1 MNWRSR
7 KSENTDER
15 RAIDMEYKL
24 APSILAADFMR
35 LGEQIDAIGKA
46 GAQYVHYD
54 VMDGIYVPS
63 ISFGLPVLK
72 SVRKGP
78 DLFLDC
84 HLMIMDPDRYIDDFA
99 ECGADSV
106 TVHVEACHDVGV
118 AETLQHIKRR
128 GLKCGLTLNPKT
140 PIGALA
146 PYLGMV
152 DMILVMSVEPGFGG
166 QKLLE
171 STYEKL
177 AELTELKKQGGY
189 DFDIE
194 VDGGVTK
201 DNLASL
207 VKAGV
212 NVIVSGSS
220 IFKGDIDANVK
231 DFFAIIAENV

>member
-1 MNWRSR
+1 M
-7 KSENTDER
+7 
-15 RAIDMEYKL
+15 IMEYIL

-35 LGEQIDAIGKA
+35 LGEQIEAVGKA

-72 SVRKGP
+72 SVRKGT

-84 HLMIMDPDRYIDDFA
+84 HLMIMDPDRYIDEFV
-99 ECGADSV
+99 ECGADSI
-106 TVHVEACHDVGV
+106 TVHVEACRDTGVGS
-118 AETLQHIKRR
+118 TLEHIRRR
-128 GLKCGLTLNPKT
+128 GAKCGITLNPGT
-140 PIGALA
+140 PISAIE

-152 DMILVMSVEPGFGG
+152 DMVLVMSVEPGFGG

-171 STYEKL
+171 STYAKL
-177 AELTELKKQGGY
+177 AELRELKRLGGFG
-189 DFDIE
+189 FDIE

-201 DNLASL
+201 DNLAEL
-207 VKAGV
+207 VRAGV

-220 IFKGDIDANVK
+220 IFKGDIEANVK
-231 DFFAIIAENV
+231 DFFEIIRENTK

>member
-1 MNWRSR
+1 M
-7 KSENTDER
+7 
-15 RAIDMEYKL
+15 
-24 APSILAADFMR
+24 
-35 LGEQIDAIGKA
+35 
-46 GAQYVHYD
+46 
-54 VMDGIYVPS
+54 
-63 ISFGLPVLK
+63 
-72 SVRKGP
+72 
-78 DLFLDC
+78 
-84 HLMIMDPDRYIDDFA
+84 
-99 ECGADSV
+99 
-106 TVHVEACHDVGV
+106 HVEACHDVGV

-128 GLKCGLTLNPKT
+128 GLKCGLTLNPRT

-152 DMILVMSVEPGFGG
+152 DMVLVMSVEPGFGG

-177 AELTELKKQGGY
+177 AELKELKERGGY

-207 VKAGV
+207 IRAGV

-231 DFFAIIAENV
+231 DFFAIIAENA

>member
-1 MNWRSR
+1 
-7 KSENTDER
+7 
-15 RAIDMEYKL
+15 MEYKL

-72 SVRKGP
+72 SVRKGT

-84 HLMIMDPDRYIDDFA
+84 HLMIMDPDRYIDEFA
-99 ECGADSV
+99 ECGADSI

-118 AETLQHIKRR
+118 AETLLHIKRK
-128 GLKCGLTLNPKT
+128 GLKCGLTLNPHT
-140 PIGALA
+140 PIGVLA

-152 DMILVMSVEPGFGG
+152 DMVLVMSVEPGFGG

-177 AELTELKKQGGY
+177 AELLELKKQGGY

-201 DNLASL
+201 ENLASL
-207 VKAGV
+207 VRAGV
-212 NVIVSGSS
+212 NVIVSGRS
-220 IFKGDIDANVK
+220 IFK
-231 DFFAIIAENV
+231 

>member
-1 MNWRSR
+1 M
-7 KSENTDER
+7 
-15 RAIDMEYKL
+15 DMEYKL

-72 SVRKGP
+72 SVRKGT

-84 HLMIMDPDRYIDDFA
+84 HLMIMDPDRYIDEFA
-99 ECGADSV
+99 ECGADSI

-118 AETLQHIKRR
+118 AETLRHIRRR
-128 GLKCGLTLNPKT
+128 GLKCGLTLNPRT

-152 DMILVMSVEPGFGG
+152 DMVLVMSVE
-166 QKLLE
+166 
-171 STYEKL
+171 
-177 AELTELKKQGGY
+177 
-189 DFDIE
+189 
-194 VDGGVTK
+194 
-201 DNLASL
+201 
-207 VKAGV
+207 
-212 NVIVSGSS
+212 
-220 IFKGDIDANVK
+220 
-231 DFFAIIAENV
+231 

>member
-1 MNWRSR
+1 
-7 KSENTDER
+7 
-15 RAIDMEYKL
+15 MEYKL

-72 SVRKGP
+72 SVRKGT

-84 HLMIMDPDRYIDDFA
+84 HLMIMDPDRYIDEFA
-99 ECGADSV
+99 ECGADSI

-118 AETLQHIKRR
+118 AETLLHIKRK
-128 GLKCGLTLNPKT
+128 GLKCGLTLNPHT
-140 PIGALA
+140 PIGVLA

-152 DMILVMSVEPGFGG
+152 DMVLVMSVEPGFGG

-177 AELTELKKQGGY
+177 AELLELKKQGGY

-201 DNLASL
+201 ENLASL
-207 VKAGV
+207 VRAGV

-220 IFKGDIDANVK
+220 IFKGDIAANVK
-231 DFFAIIAENV
+231 DFFEIIAQNT

>member
-1 MNWRSR
+1 M
-7 KSENTDER
+7 
-15 RAIDMEYKL
+15 DMEYKL

-72 SVRKGP
+72 SVRKGT

-84 HLMIMDPDRYIDDFA
+84 HLMIMDPDRYIDEFA
-99 ECGADSV
+99 ECGADSI

-118 AETLQHIKRR
+118 AETLRHIRRR
-128 GLKCGLTLNPKT
+128 GLKCGLTLNPRT

-152 DMILVMSVEPGFGG
+152 DMVLVMSVEPGFGG

-171 STYEKL
+171 STYGKL
-177 AELTELKKQGGY
+177 AELLELKKQNGY

-201 DNLASL
+201 ENLASL
-207 VKAGV
+207 VRAGV

-220 IFKGDIDANVK
+220 IFKGDIEANVK
-231 DFFAIIAENV
+231 DFFDIIAQNT

>member
-1 MNWRSR
+1 
-7 KSENTDER
+7 
-15 RAIDMEYKL
+15 
-24 APSILAADFMR
+24 MR

-72 SVRKGP
+72 SVRKGT

-84 HLMIMDPDRYIDDFA
+84 HLMIMDPDRYIDEFA
-99 ECGADSV
+99 ECGADSI

-118 AETLQHIKRR
+118 AETLRHIRRR
-128 GLKCGLTLNPKT
+128 GLKCGLTLNPRT

-152 DMILVMSVEPGFGG
+152 DMVLVMSVEPGFGG

-171 STYEKL
+171 STYGKL
-177 AELTELKKQGGY
+177 AELLELKKQNGY

-201 DNLASL
+201 ENLASL
-207 VKAGV
+207 VRAGV

-220 IFKGDIDANVK
+220 IFKGDIEANVK
-231 DFFAIIAENV
+231 DFFDIIAQNT

>member
-1 MNWRSR
+1 
-7 KSENTDER
+7 
-15 RAIDMEYKL
+15 MEYKL

-72 SVRKGP
+72 SVRKGT

-84 HLMIMDPDRYIDDFA
+84 HLMIMDPDRYIDEFA
-99 ECGADSV
+99 ECGADSI

-118 AETLQHIKRR
+118 AETLRHIRRR
-128 GLKCGLTLNPKT
+128 GLKCGLTLNPRT

-152 DMILVMSVEPGFGG
+152 DMVLVMSVEPGFGG

-171 STYEKL
+171 STYGKL
-177 AELTELKKQGGY
+177 AELLELKKQNGY

-201 DNLASL
+201 ENLASL
-207 VKAGV
+207 VRAGV

-220 IFKGDIDANVK
+220 IFKGDIEANVK
-231 DFFAIIAENV
+231 DFFDIIAQNT

>member
-1 MNWRSR
+1 
-7 KSENTDER
+7 
-15 RAIDMEYKL
+15 MEYKL

-72 SVRKGP
+72 SVRKGT

-84 HLMIMDPDRYIDDFA
+84 HLMIMDPDRYIDEFA
-99 ECGADSV
+99 ECGADSI

-118 AETLQHIKRR
+118 AETLRHIRRR
-128 GLKCGLTLNPKT
+128 GLKCCLTLNPRT

-152 DMILVMSVEPGFGG
+152 DMVLVMSVEPGFGG

-171 STYEKL
+171 STYGKL
-177 AELTELKKQGGY
+177 AELLELKKQNGY

-201 DNLASL
+201 ENLASL
-207 VKAGV
+207 VRAGV

-220 IFKGDIDANVK
+220 IFKGDIEANVK
-231 DFFAIIAENV
+231 DFFDIIAQNT